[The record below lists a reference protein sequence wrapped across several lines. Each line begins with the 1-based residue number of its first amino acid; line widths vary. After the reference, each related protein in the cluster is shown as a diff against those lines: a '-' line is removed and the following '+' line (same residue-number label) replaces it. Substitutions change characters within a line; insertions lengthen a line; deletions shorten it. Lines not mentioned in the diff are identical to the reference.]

1 MPYRLY
7 LGNKKPPNVTAI
19 LTNANLSATPTLANV
34 TVATTS
40 NVSTLLT
47 NTSLSVSVALA
58 DETVTTVQSVTVIPT
73 NTSLAAT
80 TSLGNESVVTGT
92 GVITTLTN
100 TNLTVTPTLG
110 NESVLA
116 VQNVSTLLT
125 TNSASVSLANVSV
138 SVGTGVTTLL
148 TTNSVLTF
156 VGDESVGA
164 GQTAFPATNFATTA
178 LASVTA
184 TGVQNVVV
192 IPTTNS
198 ATVTLGDETV
208 ATSGSVSTT
217 LNNTNLSASTSLGNE
232 SVSTGAI
239 TIPASLTV
247 TPTLANVT
255 AVTDS
260 GIIVPIT
267 TGLTAS
273 TALSS
278 ATTVVTSANVY
289 PTTNAITVVLG
300 DETVAAAV
308 NVSTLLTNTSLSAT
322 PAINGV
328 TVTTAGNVTATG
340 QVDAITTD
348 LNNVTVTGSANVFPS
363 TNFATV
369 SLASV
374 TASGVVNISTTLTTN
389 SATVALASVTVATTR
404 NVAVPVFG
412 DNIPVGL
419 GVIPG
424 GGGGPTLPP
433 LAFVQ
438 SAEGATTASNPVGL
452 AFSTAPTAG
461 NLIVLAIAAGAYNY
475 NPDAGWFQAVENREN
490 TGSYLWWRISDGSN
504 SFTFTTN
511 PTAYVSWV
519 MAEFEGGDQ
528 IDATTVLEGL
538 GGGAT
543 ATTASVVPSTGER
556 LVIAALGGNQN
567 TDLSGDVTSWTNG
580 FTHVRTAGHG
590 PTSSTQNT
598 IVGMAYKIVTG
609 DDTTGV
615 STGGTYPAVLYDR
628 IAQIASFKGVGDL
641 EPLVADP
648 SLDNFDRANGNLE
661 SAAASGGWSW
671 SHDGAIS
678 GAFVINSNQI
688 GCTTTNSTG
697 SAYKSPDVASLNQYV
712 QYKVLNR
719 TNGTGP
725 FACCRL
731 ADSNNFIGIRVG
743 AFALGGGELE
753 VYRRV
758 SGSLTSLYSSSNVYA
773 NGDIVRLE
781 VSGTGVSGDAWR
793 VYRNGTLLTSGTI
806 GAALTSTRQ
815 GLVARATVFNPWA
828 DDYEA
833 GELILPPAVRSLA
846 SLTYAGRTDTTVSKP
861 TGTVDGDILLVAM
874 FAGNSST
881 INAVTPP
888 TGFKLLQKPN
898 HLAYGGFHGELYVY
912 WKRASGEPSS
922 YTFSHSTNSTQIVML
937 AVSGCVATGNPIDSF
952 AFNWDTGGI
961 LAAGWSAI
969 SPNQT
974 NTLGFAINHNW
985 SGNPQDVFGSGILWT
1000 EHYDTVLL
1008 KVQTRTYTARGDTT
1022 SLGPGSDPP
1031 WSAYHLALRGPAEAP
1046 TGGGGTDVTVTLTNT
1061 SLSASVSLGNETVAT
1076 TTSVSTT
1083 LTNTNLSATAALGN
1097 ETVSTT
1103 SNVSVTVFGEFVS
1116 VALGDETVDTASGT
1130 IVTLNNTNL
1139 AITPA
1144 LGNETVVTTTNVGTT
1159 LNNTNLSATVALN
1172 NVTVSAVVRVD
1183 VEVPVSVGEWSP
1195 DMLSGLNVWLDAS
1208 QLGLANN
1215 APVTAWDNLS
1225 GGTDPAIVGTP
1236 EPVMKTATLN
1246 GLPVVRFTG
1255 NEGRLRGSGGP
1266 TLDYTIT
1273 YVVRQWGS
1281 TPGRAFSSQYPPT
1294 NYLLGFHTSVQDAMY
1309 DNGWVAAGSGYGTP
1323 PGPWKMYGAHA
1334 TTALGS
1340 RFFKDGAIIANQ
1352 TPALAQGIGG
1362 TWALSGYST
1371 TGLEETGDFEV
1382 AEFVMYDVRLAGTDR
1397 QMLEGYLA
1405 WKWGLEANLV
1415 PGHAYESAPPTGAGE
1430 GQLDPLTVSLGGVTV
1445 EITEPPVSEL
1455 TREGFMLTMRNW
1467 MGN

>member
-7 LGNKKPPNVTAI
+7 FGNKKPPHVTAI
-19 LTNANLSATPTLANV
+19 LTNTNLSVTPTLGDE

-47 NTSLSVSVALA
+47 NTSLSASVSLG
-58 DETVTTVQSVTVIPT
+58 DETVTTTSSVTVIPT
-73 NTSLAAT
+73 NTSLSVT
-80 TSLGNESVVTGT
+80 PTLGNESVVTGT

-100 TNLTVTPTLG
+100 TNLNVTPTLG
-110 NESVLA
+110 DESV
-116 VQNVSTLLT
+116 STGTSFVLT

-148 TTNSVLTF
+148 TTNTVLTF
-156 VGDESVGA
+156 VGDESVSA
-164 GQTAFPATNFATTA
+164 GQTAFPATNFATTS
-178 LASVTA
+178 LA
-184 TGVQNVVV
+184 NV
-192 IPTTNS
+192 
-198 ATVTLGDETV
+198 TVTGIHNVSTLADGNATTVYLGDETV
-208 ATSGSVSTT
+208 ATSTNVSTT
-217 LNNTNLSASTSLGNE
+217 LTNTNLSATTSLGNE
-232 SVSTGAI
+232 SVSTGVT
-239 TIPASLTV
+239 TIPTALTLA
-247 TPTLANVT
+247 PTLANVT
-255 AVTDS
+255 VVTDN

-278 ATTVVTSANVY
+278 ATTVTGTANVY
-289 PTTNAITVVLG
+289 PTTNSITVALG

-322 PAINGV
+322 PTLNSV

-340 QVDAITTD
+340 SVGSISVDLAD
-348 LNNVTVTGSANVFPS
+348 VTVTGRANVFPS
-363 TNFATV
+363 TNFATTA
-369 SLASV
+369 LNSV
-374 TASGVVNISTTLTTN
+374 TATGIKNISTLLTTN
-389 SATVALASVTVATTR
+389 SATVALASVTVTTIQ
-404 NVAVPVFG
+404 NVTVPV
-412 DNIPVGL
+412 VGEFMPSSL
-419 GVIPG
+419 GVLPG

-461 NLIVLAIAAGAYNY
+461 NLIVLAVAAGAYNY

-504 SFTFTTN
+504 SFTFSTDS
-511 PTAYVSWV
+511 TAYVSWV

-528 IDATTVLEGL
+528 IDTTTVLEL
-538 GGGAT
+538 QGAGSSLS
-543 ATTASVVPSTGER
+543 TASVVPSTGER
-556 LVIAALGGNQN
+556 LVIAALSGTQN
-567 TDLSGDVTSWTNG
+567 DNLTGDVTSWTNG

-609 DDTTGV
+609 DDSTGV
-615 STGGTYPAVLYDR
+615 STGGTYPVALFDR
-628 IAQIASFKGVGDL
+628 TAQIASFKGVGDL

-648 SLDNFDRANGNLE
+648 SLDNFNRANGNLE

-678 GAFVINSNQI
+678 GAFIVDSNRLS
-688 GCTTTNSTG
+688 CTTTNSTG

-712 QYKVLNR
+712 QYKVIDNAVF
-719 TNGTGP
+719 TGP

-731 ADSNNFIGIRVG
+731 ADNNNYIGVRVG
-743 AFALGGGELE
+743 QYLLGPGELE
-753 VYRRV
+753 VYSRV
-758 SGSLTSLYSSSNVYA
+758 GGSMTALSNGMVVFST
-773 NGDIVRLE
+773 NDIVRLE

-815 GLVARATVFNPWA
+815 GVVARAVFLNPWA
-828 DDYEA
+828 DDFEA
-833 GELILPPAVRSLA
+833 GELAMPPAFRSLA

-861 TGTVDGDILLVAM
+861 TGTVDGDILLAAM
-874 FAGNSST
+874 FAGGSGG
-881 INAVTPP
+881 INPVTPP

-898 HLAYGGFHGELYVY
+898 HLAYGGFHGELSVY

-922 YTFSHSTNSTQIVML
+922 YTFTHSTNSTQIVMV
-937 AVSGCVATGNPIDSF
+937 AFSGCVATGNPIDSF
-952 AFNWDTGGI
+952 AFNWTNYDIFST
-961 LAAGWSAI
+961 GWSAI

-974 NTLGFAINHNW
+974 NTLGVAINHNW
-985 SGNPQDVFGSGILWT
+985 SGNPQDVLGSGILWT

-1022 SLGPGSDPP
+1022 ALGPGSDPP

-1046 TGGGGTDVTVTLTNT
+1046 TGGGGTDVTVVLTTN
-1061 SLSASVSLGNETVAT
+1061 SISVSLGDETVAT

-1083 LTNTNLSATAALGN
+1083 LTNTSLSVTPTLGN

-1103 SNVSVTVFGEFVS
+1103 SNVSAPVGSEYIVVNLAS
-1116 VALGDETVDTASGT
+1116 VTVDTSSGT
-1130 IVTLNNTNL
+1130 TTTLTNTNL

-1144 LGNETVVTTTNVGTT
+1144 LGNETVVTTTNVSTT

-1172 NVTVSAVVRVD
+1172 DVTVSAVVRVD
-1183 VEVPVSVGEWSP
+1183 VDVPVSVGEWSP

-1225 GGTDPAIVGTP
+1225 GGTDPTIVGTP

-1255 NEGRLRGSGGP
+1255 NEGRLRSSGGP

-1294 NYLLGFHTSVQDAMY
+1294 NYLLGYHTSAQDTMY
-1309 DNGWVAAGSGYGTP
+1309 DNGWVSTGSGYGTP

-1334 TTALGS
+1334 TAALGS

-1362 TWALSGYST
+1362 TWALSGYSS

-1415 PGHAYESAPPTGAGE
+1415 PGHAYESAPPTGAGD